1 MVLLENGAFNG
12 TAMVLQPAPTMA
24 PSTAPEN
31 STMAPEI
38 APELARETWRNGG
51 AGYSNKEDK
60 LKEKTDGHPKTRGFR
75 QWQFQTELSCTCAF
89 TFHRR
94 KRKPRFYVFLSW
106 PLLARLS
113 LKLQTYPLPP
123 ASQKK
128 NSNHPDPCLNPTVH
142 RDRSIVLTVGL

>member
-12 TAMVLQPAPTMA
+12 TAMVLQPAPTMAPAMA

-75 QWQFQTELSCTCAF
+75 QWRFQTELSCTCAF

-106 PLLARLS
+106 P
-113 LKLQTYPLPP
+113 
-123 ASQKK
+123 
-128 NSNHPDPCLNPTVH
+128 
-142 RDRSIVLTVGL
+142 